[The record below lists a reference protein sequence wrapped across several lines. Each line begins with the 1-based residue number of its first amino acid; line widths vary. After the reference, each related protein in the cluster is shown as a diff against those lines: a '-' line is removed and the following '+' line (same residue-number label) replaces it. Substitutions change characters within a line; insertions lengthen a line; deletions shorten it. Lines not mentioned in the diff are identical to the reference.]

1 MSVLKVL
8 AGRLSAETTERAV
21 IEYMAD
27 KDELFAL
34 LPFTKS
40 PTNIYSWYRTGDV
53 PTASV
58 IDPYGTIPEVDVVG
72 TVMQN
77 KISMIAAD
85 VVVYN
90 FEATAVEQLVDRVL
104 EKTLAAS
111 EAITR
116 AFKRLFI
123 RGDSAANPN
132 EFNGLDKFVDPD
144 MVVDAGSGG
153 APISFELLDKLLD
166 KFPKG
171 AEPTAI
177 IVHPRTYLSIKA
189 LLRTLYVTPEQV
201 MLSNFGKPVLA
212 YNGIPI
218 LRNEYIPITTSGLTS
233 VYAVRLG
240 QTAVHGVYM
249 GDNAGVVIEEVGR
262 LENKDARKWRLKWYV
277 SMASKNKWDVAK
289 IINVAN

>member
-8 AGRLSAETTERAV
+8 AGRLSAESTERAV

-34 LPFTKS
+34 LPFS
-40 PTNIYSWYRTGDV
+40 RSQTNIYGWYRTGDV

-58 IDPYGTIPEVDVVG
+58 VDPYGTIPEVDVVG

-123 RGDSAANPN
+123 TGDLTNPN
-132 EFNGLDKFVDPD
+132 EFDGLDRFVDAN

-153 APISFELLDKLLD
+153 APISFQLLDQLLE
-166 KFPKG
+166 KFPPG

-177 IVHPRTYLSIKA
+177 IVHPRTYLSIKD
-189 LLRTLYVTPEQV
+189 LLRALFVKPDEI
-201 MLSNFGKPVLA
+201 MLPNFGRPVMA

-218 LRNEYIPITTSGLTS
+218 LKNEYIPITGGLTS

-249 GDNAGVVIEEVGR
+249 GDNAGVVIEEVGK
-262 LENKDARKWRLKWYV
+262 LENRDARKWRLKWYV

-289 IINVAN
+289 IININN

>member
-1 MSVLKVL
+1 MSVLSVL

-34 LPFTKS
+34 LPFTRS
-40 PTNIYSWYRTGDV
+40 QTNIYSWYRTADV

-58 IDPYGTIPEVDVVG
+58 VDPYGTIPEVDVSG

-123 RGDSAANPN
+123 IGDRTNTN
-132 EFNGLDKFVDPD
+132 EFDGLDRFVDTS
-144 MVVDAGSGG
+144 MVVDAGGSG
-153 APISFELLDKLLD
+153 APISFQLLDQLLE
-166 KFPKG
+166 KFPAG

-189 LLRTLYVTPEQV
+189 LLRTLYVNPEQV
-201 MLSNFGKPVLA
+201 MLPNFGRPVLA

-218 LRNEYIPITTSGLTS
+218 LRNEYIPITGGLTS

-240 QTAVHGVYM
+240 QTAAHGIYM

-262 LENKDARKWRLKWYV
+262 LENRDARKWRLKWYV

-289 IINVAN
+289 IININN

>member
-1 MSVLKVL
+1 MSVLSVL
-8 AGRLSAETTERAV
+8 AGKLSAETTERAV

-40 PTNIYSWYRTGDV
+40 QTNIYSWYRTGDV

-58 IDPYGTIPEVDVVG
+58 VDPYGTIPEVDTVG

-77 KISMIAAD
+77 RISMIAAD

-123 RGDSAANPN
+123 TGSQANPN
-132 EFNGLDKFVDPD
+132 EFDGLDRFVDPS

-153 APISFELLDKLLD
+153 APISFQLFDQLLE
-166 KFPKG
+166 KFPAG

-189 LLRTLYVTPEQV
+189 LLRTLYTTPEQV
-201 MLSNFGKPVLA
+201 MLPNFGRPVLA

-218 LRNEYIPITTSGLTS
+218 LRNEYIPITSGLTS

-249 GDNAGVVIEEVGR
+249 GDSAGVVIEEVGKVQD
-262 LENKDARKWRLKWYV
+262 KDARKWRLKWYV

-289 IINVAN
+289 IININN

>member
-8 AGRLSAETTERAV
+8 AGRLSAESTERAV

-40 PTNIYSWYRTGDV
+40 ATNIYSWYRTGDV

-58 IDPYGTIPEVDVVG
+58 VDPYGTIPEVDTVG

-77 KISMIAAD
+77 RISMIAAD

-123 RGDSAANPN
+123 RGDSANPN
-132 EFNGLDKFVDPD
+132 EFDGLDKFVDPS

-153 APISFELLDKLLD
+153 APISFQLLDQLLE
-166 KFPKG
+166 KFPPG

-201 MLSNFGKPVLA
+201 MLPNFGRPVLA

-218 LRNEYIPITTSGLTS
+218 LKNEYIPITSGLTS

-249 GDNAGVVIEEVGR
+249 GDNAGVVIEEVGKVQD
-262 LENKDARKWRLKWYV
+262 KDARKWRLKWYV

-289 IINVAN
+289 IININN

>member
-1 MSVLKVL
+1 MSVLSVL
-8 AGRLSAETTERAV
+8 AGKLSAETTERAV

-34 LPFTKS
+34 LPFSKS
-40 PTNIYSWYRTGDV
+40 LSDVYSWYRTGDV

-58 IDPYGTIPEVDVVG
+58 VDPYGTIPEVDVVG
-72 TVMQN
+72 TKMQN
-77 KISMIAAD
+77 RISMIAAD

-123 RGDSAANPN
+123 RGDSTNPH
-132 EFNGLDKFVDPD
+132 EFDGLDKFVDPD

-153 APISFELLDKLLD
+153 APISFDLLDRLLD
-166 KFPKG
+166 KFPKE

-177 IVHPRTYLSIKA
+177 IVHPRTYLSIRA
-189 LLRTLYVTPEQV
+189 LMRTLFVKPEET
-201 MLSNFGKPVLA
+201 MLPNFGRLVMA

-218 LRNEYIPITTSGLTS
+218 LRNEYIPITGGLTS

-249 GDNAGVVIEEVGR
+249 GDNAGVVIEEVGKVQD
-262 LENKDARKWRLKWYV
+262 KDARKWRLKWYV

-289 IINVAN
+289 ITNVNN

>member
-1 MSVLKVL
+1 MSVLKVI
-8 AGRLSAETTERAV
+8 AGRLSAESTERAV

-34 LPFTKS
+34 LPFTRS
-40 PTNIYSWYRTGDV
+40 ATNIYSWYRTGEV

-58 IDPYGTIPEVDVVG
+58 VDPYGTIPEVDTVG

-111 EAITR
+111 EAIIR
-116 AFKRLFI
+116 AYKRLFI
-123 RGDSAANPN
+123 TGNSANPN
-132 EFNGLDKFVDPD
+132 EFDGLDRFVDPS
-144 MVVDAGSGG
+144 MVVDAGPGG
-153 APISFELLDKLLD
+153 APISFQLLDQLLE
-166 KFPKG
+166 KFPPG

-201 MLSNFGKPVLA
+201 MLPNFGRPVMA

-218 LRNEYIPITTSGLTS
+218 LRNEYIPIVGGLTS

-240 QTAVHGVYM
+240 TTAVHGVYM

-289 IINVAN
+289 IININN

>member
-8 AGRLSAETTERAV
+8 AGKLSAETTERAV
-21 IEYMAD
+21 LEYMSD

-40 PTNIYSWYRTGDV
+40 QTNIYSWYRTGDV

-58 IDPYGTIPEVDVVG
+58 VDPYSTIPEVDVLG

-77 KISMIAAD
+77 RISMIAAD

-111 EAITR
+111 EAIVR

-123 RGDSAANPN
+123 TGNSANN
-132 EFNGLDKFVDPD
+132 EFDGLDRFVDAS
-144 MVVDAGSGG
+144 MTVDAGSGG
-153 APISFELLDKLLD
+153 APISFKLLD
-166 KFPKG
+166 ELLEKFPTS

-189 LLRTLYVTPEQV
+189 LLRTLYAAPEQV
-201 MLSNFGKPVLA
+201 MLPNFGRPVMA

-218 LRNEYIPITTSGLTS
+218 LRNEYIPIVNNLTS

-249 GDNAGVVIEEVGR
+249 GDNAGVVIEEVGK
-262 LENKDARKWRLKWYV
+262 LQDKDARKWRLKWYV

-289 IINVAN
+289 ITNINN

>member
-40 PTNIYSWYRTGDV
+40 PTNIYSWYRTGDI

-58 IDPYGTIPEVDVVG
+58 IDPYGTIPEVDTIG

-85 VVVYN
+85 VVVFN

-116 AFKRLFI
+116 AFKRLFV
-123 RGDSAANPN
+123 RGDQANQH
-132 EFNGLDKFVDPD
+132 EFDGLDKFVDPS

-153 APISFELLDKLLD
+153 APISFELLDQLLE
-166 KFPKG
+166 KFPAG

-177 IVHPRTYLSIKA
+177 VVHPRTYLSIKA
-189 LLRTLYVTPEQV
+189 LLRTLYVKPEEV
-201 MLSNFGKPVLA
+201 MLPNFGRPVMA

-218 LRNEYIPITTSGLTS
+218 LKNEYIPINAGLTS

-249 GDNAGVVIEEVGR
+249 GDNAGVVIEEVGKVQD
-262 LENKDARKWRLKWYV
+262 KDARKWRLKWYV

-289 IINVAN
+289 IININN

>member
-8 AGRLSAETTERAV
+8 AGRLAAESTERAV

-34 LPFTKS
+34 LPFTRS
-40 PTNIYSWYRTGDV
+40 ATNIYSWYRTGDV

-58 IDPYGTIPEVDVVG
+58 VDPYGTIPEVDTVG

-77 KISMIAAD
+77 RISMIAAD

-123 RGDSAANPN
+123 TGNSANPN
-132 EFNGLDKFVDPD
+132 EFDGLDRFVDPS

-153 APISFELLDKLLD
+153 APISFQLLDQLLE
-166 KFPKG
+166 KFPPG

-189 LLRTLYVTPEQV
+189 LLRTLYVNPEQV
-201 MLSNFGKPVLA
+201 MLPNFGRPVMA

-218 LRNEYIPITTSGLTS
+218 LRNEYIPITSGRTS

-249 GDNAGVVIEEVGR
+249 GDSAGVVIEEVGKVQD
-262 LENKDARKWRLKWYV
+262 KDARKWRLKWYV

-289 IINVAN
+289 IININN

>member
-34 LPFTKS
+34 LPFTRS
-40 PTNIYSWYRTGDV
+40 QTNIYSWYRTGDV

-58 IDPYGTIPEVDVVG
+58 VDPYGTIPEVDVSG

-123 RGDSAANPN
+123 TGNSANPN
-132 EFNGLDKFVDPD
+132 EFDGLDRFVDAS
-144 MVVDAGSGG
+144 MTVNAGSGG
-153 APISFELLDKLLD
+153 APISFQLLDQLLE
-166 KFPKG
+166 KFPAG

-189 LLRTLYVTPEQV
+189 LLRTLYVNPEQV
-201 MLSNFGKPVLA
+201 MLPNFGRPVLA

-218 LRNEYIPITTSGLTS
+218 LRNEYIPITGGLTS

-240 QTAVHGVYM
+240 TTATHGVYM
-249 GDNAGVVIEEVGR
+249 GDNAGVVIEEVGKVQD
-262 LENKDARKWRLKWYV
+262 KDARKWRLKWYV

-289 IINVAN
+289 IANINN

>member
-1 MSVLKVL
+1 MSVLSVL
-8 AGRLSAETTERAV
+8 AGKLSAETTERAV

-27 KDELFAL
+27 KEELFAL

-40 PTNIYSWYRTGDV
+40 QTNIYSWYRTGDV

-58 IDPYGTIPEVDVVG
+58 VDPYGTIPEVDTVG
-72 TVMQN
+72 AVMQN

-123 RGDSAANPN
+123 TGSQTNPN
-132 EFNGLDKFVDPD
+132 EFDGLDRFVDAS

-153 APISFELLDKLLD
+153 APISFQLLDQLLE
-166 KFPKG
+166 KFPAG

-201 MLSNFGKPVLA
+201 MLPSFGRPVMA

-218 LRNEYIPITTSGLTS
+218 LKNEYIHITADGKTS
-233 VYAVRLG
+233 VYAVRIG
-240 QTAVHGVYM
+240 TTAVHGVYM
-249 GDNAGVVIEEVGR
+249 GDNAGVVIEEVGKVQDR
-262 LENKDARKWRLKWYV
+262 DARKWRLKWYV

-289 IINVAN
+289 IININN

>member
-40 PTNIYSWYRTGDV
+40 QTNIYSWYRTGDV

-58 IDPYGTIPEVDVVG
+58 VDPYGTIPEVDTVG

-77 KISMIAAD
+77 RISMIAAD

-123 RGDSAANPN
+123 RGDSANPN
-132 EFNGLDKFVDPD
+132 EFDGLDKFVDPS

-153 APISFELLDKLLD
+153 APISFQLLDQLLE
-166 KFPKG
+166 KFPAG

-201 MLSNFGKPVLA
+201 MLPNFGRPVLA

-218 LRNEYIPITTSGLTS
+218 LRNEYIPITSGLTS

-249 GDNAGVVIEEVGR
+249 GDNAGVVIEEVGKVQD
-262 LENKDARKWRLKWYV
+262 KDARKWRLKWYV

-289 IINVAN
+289 IVNINN

>member
-1 MSVLKVL
+1 MSVLSVL
-8 AGRLSAETTERAV
+8 AGKLSAETTERAV

-40 PTNIYSWYRTGDV
+40 PSDVYSWYRTGDV

-58 IDPYGTIPEVDVVG
+58 VDPYGTIPEVDVVG
-72 TVMQN
+72 TKMQN
-77 KISMIAAD
+77 RISMIAAD

-123 RGDSAANPN
+123 RGNSANPN
-132 EFNGLDKFVDPD
+132 EFDGLDRFVDPS

-153 APISFELLDKLLD
+153 APISFQLLDQLLE
-166 KFPKG
+166 KFPAG
-171 AEPTAI
+171 AEPTAF

-201 MLSNFGKPVLA
+201 MLPNFGRPVMA

-218 LRNEYIPITTSGLTS
+218 LRNEYIPITSGLTS

-249 GDNAGVVIEEVGR
+249 GDNAGVVIEEVGKVQD
-262 LENKDARKWRLKWYV
+262 KDARKWRLKWYV

-289 IINVAN
+289 IININN

>member
-8 AGRLSAETTERAV
+8 AGRLSAESTERAV

-58 IDPYGTIPEVDVVG
+58 VDPYGTIPEVDVSG

-111 EAITR
+111 EAIIR
-116 AFKRLFI
+116 AYKRLFI
-123 RGDSAANPN
+123 RGDSSANEH

-153 APISFELLDKLLD
+153 APISFDLLDKLLD

-177 IVHPRTYLSIKA
+177 IVHPRTYLSIRA
-189 LLRTLYVTPEQV
+189 LMRTLFVKPEEI
-201 MLSNFGKPVLA
+201 MLPNFGKPVMA

-218 LRNEYIPITTSGLTS
+218 LRNEYIPITSGLTT

-240 QTAVHGVYM
+240 TTAVHGVYM
-249 GDNAGVVIEEVGR
+249 GDNAGVVIEEVGKVQD
-262 LENKDARKWRLKWYV
+262 KDARKWRLKWYV

-289 IINVAN
+289 IININN

>member
-8 AGRLSAETTERAV
+8 AGRMSAESTERAV

-34 LPFTKS
+34 LPFVRSQTDLF
-40 PTNIYSWYRTGDV
+40 SWYRTGEV

-58 IDPYGTIPEVDVVG
+58 VDPYGTIPEVDVIG
-72 TVMQN
+72 TRMQN

-111 EAITR
+111 EAIVR
-116 AFKRLFI
+116 AYKRLFI
-123 RGDSAANPN
+123 TGDSTRN
-132 EFNGLDKFVDPD
+132 EHEFDGLDKFVDPD
-144 MVVDAGSGG
+144 MIVDAGAGG
-153 APISFELLDKLLD
+153 APISFRLLDQLLE
-166 KFPKG
+166 KFPPG

-177 IVHPRTYLSIKA
+177 IVHPRTYLSIRD
-189 LLRTLYVTPEQV
+189 LLRTLFVKPDEI
-201 MLSNFGKPVLA
+201 MLPNFGRPVMT

-218 LRNEYIPITTSGLTS
+218 LKNEYIPIVDNLTS

-262 LENKDARKWRLKWYV
+262 LHDKDARKWRLKWYV

-289 IINVAN
+289 IININN

>member
-58 IDPYGTIPEVDVVG
+58 VDPYGTIPEVDTVG

-123 RGDSAANPN
+123 TGNQANPN
-132 EFNGLDKFVDPD
+132 EFDGLDRFVDPS

-153 APISFELLDKLLD
+153 APISFQLLDQLLE
-166 KFPKG
+166 KFPAG

-201 MLSNFGKPVLA
+201 ILPNFGRPVLA

-218 LRNEYIPITTSGLTS
+218 LRNEYIPITSGLTS

-249 GDNAGVVIEEVGR
+249 GDNAGVVIEEVGKVQD
-262 LENKDARKWRLKWYV
+262 KDARKWRLKWYV

-289 IINVAN
+289 ITNINN

>member
-40 PTNIYSWYRTGDV
+40 QTNIYSWYRTGDV

-58 IDPYGTIPEVDVVG
+58 VDPYGTIPEVDVSG

-77 KISMIAAD
+77 RVSMIAAD

-111 EAITR
+111 EAIVR
-116 AFKRLFI
+116 AYKRLFI
-123 RGDSAANPN
+123 TGNSANPN
-132 EFNGLDKFVDPD
+132 EFDGLNGFVDAR

-153 APISFELLDKLLD
+153 APISFQLLDQLLE
-166 KFPKG
+166 KFPAG

-189 LLRTLYVTPEQV
+189 LLRTLYVNPEQV
-201 MLSNFGKPVLA
+201 MLPNFGRPVMA

-218 LRNEYIPITTSGLTS
+218 LRNEYIPVTSGLTS

-249 GDNAGVVIEEVGR
+249 GDNAGVVIEEVGKVQD
-262 LENKDARKWRLKWYV
+262 KDARKWRLKWYV

-289 IINVAN
+289 ITNINN

>member
-40 PTNIYSWYRTGDV
+40 QTNIYSWYRTGDV

-58 IDPYGTIPEVDVVG
+58 VDPYGTIPEVDTVG

-77 KISMIAAD
+77 RISMIAAD

-123 RGDSAANPN
+123 RGDSANPN
-132 EFNGLDKFVDPD
+132 EFDGLDKFVDPS

-153 APISFELLDKLLD
+153 APISFQLLDQLLE
-166 KFPKG
+166 KFPAG

-201 MLSNFGKPVLA
+201 MLPNFGRPVLA

-218 LRNEYIPITTSGLTS
+218 LRNEYIPITSELTS

-249 GDNAGVVIEEVGR
+249 GDNAGVVIEEVGKVQD
-262 LENKDARKWRLKWYV
+262 KDARKWRLKWYV

-289 IINVAN
+289 IVNINN

>member
-1 MSVLKVL
+1 MSVLSVL
-8 AGRLSAETTERAV
+8 AGKLSAETTERAV

-58 IDPYGTIPEVDVVG
+58 VDPYGTIPEVDTVG

-123 RGDSAANPN
+123 TGNQANPN
-132 EFNGLDKFVDPD
+132 EFDGLDRFVDAS
-144 MVVDAGSGG
+144 MIVDAGSGG
-153 APISFELLDKLLD
+153 APISFQLLDQLLE
-166 KFPKG
+166 KFPAG

-189 LLRTLYVTPEQV
+189 LLRTLYINPEHV
-201 MLSNFGKPVLA
+201 MLPDFGRPVMA

-218 LRNEYIPITTSGLTS
+218 LRNEYIPITTGLTS

-249 GDNAGVVIEEVGR
+249 GDNAGVVIEEVGKVQD
-262 LENKDARKWRLKWYV
+262 KDARKWRLKWYV

-289 IINVAN
+289 ITNINN

>member
-1 MSVLKVL
+1 MSVLKIL
-8 AGRLSAETTERAV
+8 AGRLSAESTERAV

-27 KDELFAL
+27 KDEMFAL
-34 LPFTKS
+34 LPFTRS
-40 PTNIYSWYRTGDV
+40 ATNIFSWYRTGEV
-53 PTASV
+53 PTATV
-58 IDPYGTIPEVDVVG
+58 VDPYGTIPEVDTVG

-111 EAITR
+111 EAIVR
-116 AFKRLFI
+116 AYKRLFI
-123 RGDSAANPN
+123 RGDSTNPH
-132 EFNGLDKFVDPD
+132 EFDGLDKFVDPD
-144 MVVDAGSGG
+144 MIVDAGSGG
-153 APISFELLDKLLD
+153 APISFQLLDQLLE
-166 KFPKG
+166 KFPAG

-189 LLRTLYVTPEQV
+189 LLRTLYVTPEHV
-201 MLSNFGKPVLA
+201 MLPNFGKPVLA

-218 LRNEYIPITTSGLTS
+218 LKNEYIPIVDGLTS

-262 LENKDARKWRLKWYV
+262 LQDKDARKWRLKWYV

-289 IINVAN
+289 IININN

>member
-8 AGRLSAETTERAV
+8 AGKLSAETTERAV

-34 LPFTKS
+34 LPFTRS
-40 PTNIYSWYRTGDV
+40 QGNLYSWYRTGDV

-58 IDPYGTIPEVDVVG
+58 VDPYGTIPEVDVSG

-90 FEATAVEQLVDRVL
+90 FEARAVEQLVDRVL

-123 RGDSAANPN
+123 RGDSTNPH
-132 EFNGLDKFVDPD
+132 EFDGLDKFVDPS
-144 MVVDAGSGG
+144 MIVDAGAGG
-153 APISFELLDKLLD
+153 APISFDLLDKLLD
-166 KFPKG
+166 KFPKE

-177 IVHPRTYLSIKA
+177 IVHPRTYLSIRA
-189 LLRTLYVTPEQV
+189 LMRTLYVKPDEI
-201 MLSNFGKPVLA
+201 MLPNFGRPVMA

-218 LRNEYIPITTSGLTS
+218 LRNEYIPVVSNLTS

-249 GDNAGVVIEEVGR
+249 GDNAGVVIEEVGKVQD
-262 LENKDARKWRLKWYV
+262 KDARKWRLKWYV

-289 IINVAN
+289 ITNINN

>member
-8 AGRLSAETTERAV
+8 AGRLSAESTERAV

-34 LPFTKS
+34 LPFTRS
-40 PTNIYSWYRTGDV
+40 ATNIYSWYRTGEV

-58 IDPYGTIPEVDVVG
+58 VDPYGTIPEVDTVG

-111 EAITR
+111 EAIIR
-116 AFKRLFI
+116 AYKRLFI
-123 RGDSAANPN
+123 TGNSANPN
-132 EFNGLDKFVDPD
+132 EFDGLDRFVDPS
-144 MVVDAGSGG
+144 MVVDAGPGG
-153 APISFELLDKLLD
+153 APISFQLLDQLLE
-166 KFPKG
+166 KFPPG

-201 MLSNFGKPVLA
+201 MLPNFGRPVMA

-218 LRNEYIPITTSGLTS
+218 LRNEYIPIVGGLTS

-240 QTAVHGVYM
+240 TTAVHGVYM

-289 IINVAN
+289 IININN

>member
-1 MSVLKVL
+1 MSVLKVI

-34 LPFTKS
+34 LPFAKS
-40 PTNIYSWYRTGDV
+40 ATNIYSWYRTGDV

-58 IDPYGTIPEVDVVG
+58 VDPYGTIPEVDVVG

-77 KISMIAAD
+77 RISMIAAD

-90 FEATAVEQLVDRVL
+90 FEATAVEQLVDRIL

-123 RGDSAANPN
+123 AGDSTRPN
-132 EFNGLDKFVDPD
+132 EFDGLDKFVDTS
-144 MVVDAGSGG
+144 MIVDAGSGG
-153 APISFELLDKLLD
+153 APISFQLLDQLLE
-166 KFPKG
+166 KFPPG

-189 LLRTLYVTPEQV
+189 LLRTLYVKPDEV
-201 MLSNFGKPVLA
+201 MLPNFGRPVLA

-218 LRNEYIPITTSGLTS
+218 LRNEYIPIVSGLTS

-249 GDNAGVVIEEVGR
+249 GDNAGVVIEEVGKVQD
-262 LENKDARKWRLKWYV
+262 KDARKWRLKWYV

-289 IINVAN
+289 ITNINN

>member
-8 AGRLSAETTERAV
+8 AGRLSAESTERAV

-34 LPFTKS
+34 LPFVKS
-40 PTNIYSWYRTGDV
+40 QTNIFSWYRTGEV

-58 IDPYGTIPEVDVVG
+58 VDPYGTIPEVDVIG
-72 TVMQN
+72 TPMQN

-85 VVVYN
+85 IVVYN
-90 FEATAVEQLVDRVL
+90 FEATAVEQLVDRVF

-111 EAITR
+111 EAIIR
-116 AFKRLFI
+116 AYKRLFI
-123 RGDSAANPN
+123 RGDSTTPH
-132 EFNGLDKFVDPD
+132 EFDGLDKFVDPS
-144 MVVDAGSGG
+144 MIVDAGAGG
-153 APISFELLDKLLD
+153 APISFELLDELLD
-166 KFPKG
+166 KFPKE

-177 IVHPRTYLSIKA
+177 IVHPRTYLSIRA
-189 LLRTLYVTPEQV
+189 LMRTLYVKPDEI
-201 MLSNFGKPVLA
+201 MLPNFGRPVMA

-218 LRNEYIPITTSGLTS
+218 LRNEYIPINAGLTS

-240 QTAVHGVYM
+240 PTAVHGVYM
-249 GDNAGVVIEEVGR
+249 GDNAGIVIEEVGR

-289 IINVAN
+289 IININN

>member
-27 KDELFAL
+27 KNELFAL

-40 PTNIYSWYRTGDV
+40 QTNIYSWYRTGDV

-58 IDPYGTIPEVDVVG
+58 VDPYGTIPEVDVSG

-77 KISMIAAD
+77 RVSMIAAD

-111 EAITR
+111 EAIVR
-116 AFKRLFI
+116 AYKRLFI
-123 RGDSAANPN
+123 TGNSANPN
-132 EFNGLDKFVDPD
+132 EFNGLDRFVDAS
-144 MVVDAGSGG
+144 MIVDAGSGG
-153 APISFELLDKLLD
+153 APISFQLLDQLLE
-166 KFPKG
+166 KFPAG

-189 LLRTLYVTPEQV
+189 LLRALYVNPEQV
-201 MLSNFGKPVLA
+201 MLPNFGRPVMA

-218 LRNEYIPITTSGLTS
+218 LKNEYIPITDNLTS

-249 GDNAGVVIEEVGR
+249 GDDAGVVIEEVGKVQD
-262 LENKDARKWRLKWYV
+262 KDARKWRLKWYV

-289 IINVAN
+289 ITNINN

>member
-34 LPFTKS
+34 LPFTRS
-40 PTNIYSWYRTGDV
+40 QTNIYSWYRTGDV

-58 IDPYGTIPEVDVVG
+58 VDPYGTIPEVDTVG

-77 KISMIAAD
+77 RISMIAAD

-111 EAITR
+111 EAIVR
-116 AFKRLFI
+116 AYKRLFI
-123 RGDSAANPN
+123 TGNSANPN
-132 EFNGLDKFVDPD
+132 EFDGLDRFVDPD
-144 MVVDAGSGG
+144 MIVDAGSSG
-153 APISFELLDKLLD
+153 APISFQLLDQLLE
-166 KFPKG
+166 KFPAG

-201 MLSNFGKPVLA
+201 MLPNFGRPVLA

-218 LRNEYIPITTSGLTS
+218 LRNEYIPITSGLTS

-249 GDNAGVVIEEVGR
+249 GDNAGVVIEEVGKVQD
-262 LENKDARKWRLKWYV
+262 KDARKWRLKWYV

-289 IINVAN
+289 IININN

>member
-1 MSVLKVL
+1 MSVLSVL
-8 AGRLSAETTERAV
+8 AGKLSAETTERAV
-21 IEYMAD
+21 LEYMAD
-27 KDELFAL
+27 KDEMFAL

-40 PTNIYSWYRTGDV
+40 PSDVYSWYRTGDV

-58 IDPYGTIPEVDVVG
+58 VDPYGTIPEVDVIG
-72 TVMQN
+72 TKMQN
-77 KISMIAAD
+77 RISMIAAD

-123 RGDSAANPN
+123 TGSQANPN
-132 EFNGLDKFVDPD
+132 EFDGLDRFVDAS
-144 MVVDAGSGG
+144 MTVDAGSGG
-153 APISFELLDKLLD
+153 APISFQLLDQLLE
-166 KFPKG
+166 KFPPG

-177 IVHPRTYLSIKA
+177 IVHPRTYLSIRD
-189 LLRTLYVTPEQV
+189 LLRTLFVKPDEI
-201 MLSNFGKPVLA
+201 MLPNFGRPVMA

-218 LRNEYIPITTSGLTS
+218 LKNEYIPITSGLTS

-249 GDNAGVVIEEVGR
+249 GDNAGVVIEEVGK
-262 LENKDARKWRLKWYV
+262 LQDKDARKWRLKWYV

-289 IINVAN
+289 IININN

>member
-1 MSVLKVL
+1 MSVLKIL
-8 AGRLSAETTERAV
+8 AGKLSAETTERAV

-34 LPFTKS
+34 LPFTRS
-40 PTNIYSWYRTGDV
+40 ATNIYSWYRTADV

-123 RGDSAANPN
+123 VGSQTNPN
-132 EFNGLDKFVDPD
+132 EFDGLDRFVDTS
-144 MVVDAGSGG
+144 MVVNAGSGG
-153 APISFELLDKLLD
+153 APISFQLLDELLE
-166 KFPKG
+166 KFPVG

-201 MLSNFGKPVLA
+201 MLPNFGRPVMA

-218 LRNEYIPITTSGLTS
+218 LKNEYIPITSGLTS

-240 QTAVHGVYM
+240 QTTVHGLHM
-249 GDNAGVVIEEVGR
+249 GDNAGVVIEEVGK
-262 LENKDARKWRLKWYV
+262 LENRDARKWRLKWYV

-289 IINVAN
+289 IININN

>member
-21 IEYMAD
+21 IEYMSD

-40 PTNIYSWYRTGDV
+40 QTNIYSWYRTGNV

-58 IDPYGTIPEVDVVG
+58 VDPYGTIPEIDTSG

-77 KISMIAAD
+77 RVSMIAAD

-90 FEATAVEQLVDRVL
+90 FEATAVEQLVDRVI

-123 RGDSAANPN
+123 TGNSANPN
-132 EFNGLDKFVDPD
+132 EFDGLDRFVDAS
-144 MVVDAGSGG
+144 MIVDAGSNG
-153 APISFELLDKLLD
+153 APISFQLLDQLLE
-166 KFPKG
+166 KFPAG

-189 LLRTLYVTPEQV
+189 LLRTLYVNPEQV
-201 MLSNFGKPVLA
+201 MLPNFGRPVMA

-218 LRNEYIPITTSGLTS
+218 LRNEYIPITNNLTS

-240 QTAVHGVYM
+240 QTATHGVYM
-249 GDNAGVVIEEVGR
+249 GDNAGVVIEEVGKVQD
-262 LENKDARKWRLKWYV
+262 KDARKWRLKWYV

-289 IINVAN
+289 ITKINN

>member
-1 MSVLKVL
+1 MSVLSVL
-8 AGRLSAETTERAV
+8 AGKLSAETTERAV

-58 IDPYGTIPEVDVVG
+58 VDPYGTIPEVDVSG

-77 KISMIAAD
+77 RVSMIAAD

-111 EAITR
+111 EAIAR

-123 RGDSAANPN
+123 TGNQANPN
-132 EFNGLDKFVDPD
+132 EFDGLDRFVDAS

-153 APISFELLDKLLD
+153 APISFQLLDQLLG
-166 KFPKG
+166 KFPAG

-189 LLRTLYVTPEQV
+189 LLRTLYVNPEQV
-201 MLSNFGKPVLA
+201 MLPNFGRPVMA
-212 YNGIPI
+212 YNGTPI
-218 LRNEYIPITTSGLTS
+218 LRNEYIPITADNKTT

-249 GDNAGVVIEEVGR
+249 GDNAGVVIEEVGKVQD
-262 LENKDARKWRLKWYV
+262 KDARKWRLKWYV

-289 IINVAN
+289 IVNVNN

>member
-1 MSVLKVL
+1 MSVLSVL
-8 AGRLSAETTERAV
+8 AGKLSAETTERAV

-40 PTNIYSWYRTGDV
+40 QTNIYSWYRTGDV

-58 IDPYGTIPEVDVVG
+58 VDPYGTIPEVDTVG

-123 RGDSAANPN
+123 TGNQANPN
-132 EFNGLDKFVDPD
+132 EFDGLDRFVDAD
-144 MVVDAGSGG
+144 MVVNAGSGG
-153 APISFELLDKLLD
+153 VPISFQLLDQLLE
-166 KFPKG
+166 KFPAG

-189 LLRTLYVTPEQV
+189 LLRTLYVNPEQV
-201 MLSNFGKPVLA
+201 MLPNFGRPVMA

-218 LRNEYIPITTSGLTS
+218 LRNEYIPITSGLTS

-249 GDNAGVVIEEVGR
+249 GDNAGVVIEEVGKVQD
-262 LENKDARKWRLKWYV
+262 KDARKWRLKWYV

-289 IINVAN
+289 IININN

>member
-1 MSVLKVL
+1 MSVLKVI
-8 AGRLSAETTERAV
+8 AGRLSAESTERAV

-34 LPFTKS
+34 LPFTRS
-40 PTNIYSWYRTGDV
+40 ATNIYSWYRTGDV

-58 IDPYGTIPEVDVVG
+58 VDPYGIIPEVDVIG

-116 AFKRLFI
+116 AYKRLFI

-132 EFNGLDKFVDPD
+132 EFDGLDKFVDPD
-144 MVVDAGSGG
+144 MVVDAGPGG
-153 APISFELLDKLLD
+153 APISFQLLDQLLE
-166 KFPKG
+166 KFPAG

-177 IVHPRTYLSIKA
+177 IVHPRTYLSIKD
-189 LLRTLYVTPEQV
+189 LLRTLFVRPEEV
-201 MLSNFGKPVLA
+201 MLPNFGRPVIA

-218 LRNEYIPITTSGLTS
+218 LKNEYIPVTNDGLTS

-277 SMASKNKWDVAK
+277 SMASKNRWDVAK
-289 IINVAN
+289 IINVRS

>member
-1 MSVLKVL
+1 MSVLSVL
-8 AGRLSAETTERAV
+8 AGKLSAETTERAV

-123 RGDSAANPN
+123 TGNQANPN
-132 EFNGLDKFVDPD
+132 EFDGLDRFVDPD

-153 APISFELLDKLLD
+153 APISFQLLDQLLE
-166 KFPKG
+166 KFPAE

-177 IVHPRTYLSIKA
+177 IVHPRTFLSIKN
-189 LLRTLYVTPEQV
+189 LLRTLYVNPEQV
-201 MLSNFGKPVLA
+201 MVPNFGRSVYA

-218 LRNEYIPITTSGLTS
+218 LKNEYIPIAGGLTS

-249 GDNAGVVIEEVGR
+249 GDNAGVVIEEVGKVQD
-262 LENKDARKWRLKWYV
+262 KDARKWRLKWYV

-289 IINVAN
+289 ITNINN

>member
-1 MSVLKVL
+1 MSVLKVI
-8 AGRLSAETTERAV
+8 AGRLSAESTERAV

-34 LPFTKS
+34 LPFTRS
-40 PTNIYSWYRTGDV
+40 ATNIYSWYRTQDV

-111 EAITR
+111 EAIVR
-116 AFKRLFI
+116 AYKRLFI
-123 RGDSAANPN
+123 TGNSENPH
-132 EFNGLDKFVDPD
+132 EFDGLDKFVDPS
-144 MVVDAGSGG
+144 MIVDAGPSG
-153 APISFELLDKLLD
+153 APISFKLLD
-166 KFPKG
+166 QLLEKFPIG

-177 IVHPRTYLSIKA
+177 IVHPRTYVSIRD
-189 LLRTLYVTPEQV
+189 LFRTLFLTPEET
-201 MLSNFGKPVLA
+201 MLPNFGRKVMY

-218 LRNEYIPITTSGLTS
+218 LRNEYIPIVDGLTS

-240 QTAVHGVYM
+240 PTAVHGVYM

-289 IINVAN
+289 IINVSN

>member
-40 PTNIYSWYRTGDV
+40 QTNIYSWYRTGDV

-58 IDPYGTIPEVDVVG
+58 VDPYGTIPEVDVSG

-77 KISMIAAD
+77 RISMIAAD

-90 FEATAVEQLVDRVL
+90 FEARAVEQLVDRVL

-123 RGDSAANPN
+123 TGNSANPN
-132 EFNGLDKFVDPD
+132 EFDGLDRFVNPS

-153 APISFELLDKLLD
+153 APISFQLLDQLLE
-166 KFPKG
+166 KFPAG

-189 LLRTLYVTPEQV
+189 LLRTLYVNPEQV
-201 MLSNFGKPVLA
+201 MLPNFGRPVLA

-218 LRNEYIPITTSGLTS
+218 LRNEYIPINAGLTS

-249 GDNAGVVIEEVGR
+249 GDNAGVVIEEVGKVQD
-262 LENKDARKWRLKWYV
+262 KDARKWRLKWYV

-289 IINVAN
+289 ITNINN

>member
-1 MSVLKVL
+1 MSVLSVL

-34 LPFTKS
+34 LPFTRS
-40 PTNIYSWYRTGDV
+40 ATNIYSWYRTGDV

-58 IDPYGTIPEVDVVG
+58 VDPYGTIPEVDVVG
-72 TVMQN
+72 TVVQN

-123 RGDSAANPN
+123 RGSQANPD
-132 EFNGLDKFVDPD
+132 EFDGLDRFVDPS

-153 APISFELLDKLLD
+153 APISFQLLDQLLE
-166 KFPKG
+166 KFPAG

-201 MLSNFGKPVLA
+201 MLPNFGRPVMA

-218 LRNEYIPITTSGLTS
+218 LRNEYIPINAGLTS

-289 IINVAN
+289 IINVNN

>member
-40 PTNIYSWYRTGDV
+40 QTNIYSWYRTGDV

-58 IDPYGTIPEVDVVG
+58 VDPYGTIPEVDVSG

-77 KISMIAAD
+77 RVSMIAAD

-123 RGDSAANPN
+123 TGNSANPN
-132 EFNGLDKFVDPD
+132 EFDGLDRFVDAS
-144 MVVDAGSGG
+144 MIVDAGSGG
-153 APISFELLDKLLD
+153 APISFQLLDQLLE
-166 KFPKG
+166 KFPAG

-189 LLRTLYVTPEQV
+189 LLRTLYVNPEQV
-201 MLSNFGKPVLA
+201 MLPNFGRPVMA

-218 LRNEYIPITTSGLTS
+218 LRNEYIPITNNLTS

-249 GDNAGVVIEEVGR
+249 GDNAGVVIEEVGKVQD
-262 LENKDARKWRLKWYV
+262 KDARKWRLKWYV

-289 IINVAN
+289 ITNINN

>member
-58 IDPYGTIPEVDVVG
+58 VDPYGTIPEVDVVG

-77 KISMIAAD
+77 KIAMIAAD
-85 VVVYN
+85 VVMYN

-111 EAITR
+111 EAIVR
-116 AFKRLFI
+116 AYKRLFI
-123 RGDSAANPN
+123 RGDSTNPH
-132 EFNGLDKFVDPD
+132 EFDGLDKFVDPN

-153 APISFELLDKLLD
+153 APISFQLLDQLLE
-166 KFPKG
+166 KFPAG

-177 IVHPRTYLSIKA
+177 IVHPRTYLSIRD
-189 LLRTLYVTPEQV
+189 LLRTLFVKPDEI
-201 MLSNFGKPVLA
+201 MLPNFGRPVLA

-218 LRNEYIPITTSGLTS
+218 LKNEYIPITAGRTS

-240 QTAVHGVYM
+240 TTAVHGVYM
-249 GDNAGVVIEEVGR
+249 GDNAGVVIEEVGKVQDR
-262 LENKDARKWRLKWYV
+262 DARKWRLKWYV

-289 IINVAN
+289 IININN